1 MVLDNAIRFFIWRG
15 RPRHDG
21 EQRLFIVLRK
31 HQLVARQT
39 VVVIIIKEVVLP
51 QR

>member
-1 MVLDNAIRFFIWRG
+1 MVLNDPIRFFIWHG

-21 EQRLFIVLRK
+21 EQCLFIVLRE
-31 HQLVARQT
+31 HQLVARQA
-39 VVVIIIKEVVLP
+39 VVVIIVKEVVLP